1 MTYFKDF
8 MEDYNTATMP
18 HEKYYNYERWEM
30 EEYRRKQQAASSGGG
45 SSSSSSGGDVSEYTS

>member
-1 MTYFKDF
+1 

-30 EEYRRKQQAASSGGG
+30 ADYQARKAMESKGAQLIFKKQ
-45 SSSSSSGGDVSEYTS
+45 